1 MLKCIEAQRFLR
13 FAAFCSILLSRL
25 VIMPA
30 NSSMPSSSSV
40 VNSSAAMDSG
50 SETKRLG
57 KVYLVGA
64 GPGDPGLLTV
74 KAKTLIECA
83 DVVVFDALVS
93 EPILSCI
100 NSSAERIHAG
110 KRRGRHSMSQAD
122 ITNVLLQKAHEHAV
136 VVRLKGGDPFVFG
149 RGGEEMSDLMAAGV
163 PVEVVPGITAGIA
176 APAYAGIPVTHRGY
190 SSSVTFVTGHES
202 VGKYR
207 PAVNWGAIAQGS
219 ETIVVYMGVHN
230 LPNITKSLM
239 EAGLAADTPIA
250 LVRWGTRPEQ
260 EELLGTLETVVEKVE
275 ETGFEAPAIAI
286 VGKVVDLQPQL
297 SPASPMHNEH
307 WNKIHNS

>member
-1 MLKCIEAQRFLR
+1 MT
-13 FAAFCSILLSRL
+13 
-25 VIMPA
+25 
-30 NSSMPSSSSV
+30 SSSDLRSRIPH
-40 VNSSAAMDSG
+40 
-50 SETKRLG
+50 SETHQVTQISQAKPIG

-64 GPGDPGLLTV
+64 GPGDPGLMTV

-93 EPILSCI
+93 EPILNWI
-100 NSSAERIHAG
+100 NPQAERIHAG

-122 ITNVLLQKAHEHAV
+122 ITAILQQKAHEAAV

-149 RGGEEMSDLMAAGV
+149 RGGEEMQDLMAAGV

-202 VGKYR
+202 AGKYR
-207 PAVNWGAIAQGS
+207 PKVNWGAIAQAS

-230 LPNITKSLM
+230 LPNITTELTA
-239 EAGLAADTPIA
+239 AGLSPETPIA
-250 LVRWGTRPEQ
+250 LIRWGTRPEQ
-260 EELLGTLETVVEKVE
+260 SELTGTLGNIVERVQ
-275 ETGFEAPAIAI
+275 TAGFEAPAIAI
-286 VGKVVDLQPQL
+286 IGKVVDLKALL
-297 SPASPMHNEH
+297 SPGSPAYG
-307 WNKIHNS
+307 